1 MQNHAREGGQKVS
14 RFVFFMV
21 NNQPEASG
29 FLISRYGEAGNL
41 ARIIALRTQ
50 VRVLLPQQKGLIAQF
65 G

>member
-29 FLISRYGEAGNL
+29 F
-41 ARIIALRTQ
+41 
-50 VRVLLPQQKGLIAQF
+50 
-65 G
+65 